1 MLACQ
6 DKKVEKHQ
14 NCPAISISSVS
25 YAKNG
30 QAQIPYKYYTQ
41 NLKRYSLFG
50 PSKTES
56 SSNDHYTKSSPV
68 CGSGKHLFSVQTL
81 LTNLHAK
88 RSQEQIF
95 LTEDKK
101 GEWREEDA
109 KKRGSFPILIYFF
122 FFAPS
127 QYNYLKRDGPDR

>member
-1 MLACQ
+1 MPSNQYKFCKLCQ
-6 DKKVEKHQ
+6 KWTST
-14 NCPAISISSVS
+14 NSIQVL
-25 YAKNG
+25 Y
-30 QAQIPYKYYTQ
+30 Q

-109 KKRGSFPILIYFF
+109 KKRGFPILIYF